1 MVQATPSNYQEL
13 QQELPSVASTTVSA
27 RDDQTVTEP
36 LTFEPSETSTVPA
49 ASTAL
54 SRSTVPTVQAGSLAR
69 STVKPIH
76 VSPRD

>member
-54 SRSTVPTVQAGSLAR
+54 SVPL
-69 STVKPIH
+69 
-76 VSPRD
+76 SPLSRPEALLGAL